1 MLNSFTLNSKPINGT
16 GYTFEDWTLHLP
28 IERQTVYLLFIGNSE
43 IPVPISS
50 LQSTLRD
57 DGQSFLQVVV
67 PAADQYADLLEYGA
81 LLTVKM
87 GFRLAD
93 GSLTELSTIP
103 QVPLQV
109 IRTDESAYSHTA
121 TLSGYAPL
129 HERNRVQRN
138 LSKVQTRSI
147 NQGKRRVRCEIDLF
161 LRPGSFVLD
170 TDGYLFKVGVIQ
182 HFVNVD
188 NEAMEVIEH
197 G

>member
-1 MLNSFTLNSKPINGT
+1 MLNSFTLNSKPINGI
-16 GYTFEDWTLHLP
+16 GFAFEDWTLHLP

-43 IPVPISS
+43 IPIPISS

-57 DGQSFLQVVV
+57 NGQSFLQVVV

-93 GSLTELSTIP
+93 GSLTELSTIA
-103 QVPLQV
+103 QVPLQI
-109 IRTDESAYSHTA
+109 IRTDESAYSYTA

-138 LSKVQTRSI
+138 LRKVQTRSI

-161 LRPGSFVLD
+161 LRPGSFVRD
-170 TDGYLFKVGVIQ
+170 TDGYIFKVGVIQ